1 MIGDLNE
8 NEIDDLM
15 NEFDERAFKD
25 NVSLTQILDDKK
37 DVNFDQNIINEIVL
51 WKVNRYVSLKRVNWL
66 SKFNELKNLGI
77 QDLFS
82 NLDNYEYN
90 ETKKEDV
97 KKILKEMCDTNGIGL
112 PMASTMLRFRN
123 PAVFQIIDIR
133 TFRMIFGDSEESK
146 IDKNELDKNN
156 GGTSI
161 DIYFKYLKTLHLMCK
176 EKRFDFSKS
185 DRFLYQYDINQKN
198 LLKKNK

>member
-185 DRFLYQYDINQKN
+185 YRFIYQYDINQKN

>member
-1 MIGDLNE
+1 
-8 NEIDDLM
+8 
-15 NEFDERAFKD
+15 
-25 NVSLTQILDDKK
+25 
-37 DVNFDQNIINEIVL
+37 
-51 WKVNRYVSLKRVNWL
+51 
-66 SKFNELKNLGI
+66 
-77 QDLFS
+77 
-82 NLDNYEYN
+82 
-90 ETKKEDV
+90 
-97 KKILKEMCDTNGIGL
+97 
-112 PMASTMLRFRN
+112 MASTMLRFRN